1 MSNNNNSNNNRRNSN
16 RNINRRAPPRPFPFN
31 TQPLANDPIWREY
44 GYNMPNENDFQ
55 LAQSYPATPNRGT
68 LEYTVPPS
76 PPRLVR
82 STGFP
87 RSRSASI
94 NSTASNNSTGT
105 TNPAPVLFA
114 NQLAAI
120 PENNNESVNML
131 RENENGEFSNTNEE
145 YSNINSNYNSNNENP
160 KPLRKKVKLTT
171 NGNAHGGK
179 RSAKRS
185 AKRRSAKRR
194 SAKRRSAKRRTH
206 RAPRK

>member
-1 MSNNNNSNNNRRNSN
+1 MSNNNNSNNNRRNG
-16 RNINRRAPPRPFPFN
+16 RVPRPFPFN
-31 TQPLANDPIWREY
+31 TQPFANDPIWGIY
-44 GYNMPNENDFQ
+44 GHSMPNGSNNGFPMSQ
-55 LAQSYPATPNRGT
+55 LAQSYPATPTHGT

-76 PPRLVR
+76 PPRLAR

-87 RSRSASI
+87 RSRSASM

-105 TNPAPVLFA
+105 TNPAPVPFA
-114 NQLAAI
+114 NLLAAI
-120 PENNNESVNML
+120 PENNESVNML
-131 RENENGEFSNTNEE
+131 AENENGELSITNEE
-145 YSNINSNYNSNNENP
+145 YSNNNSNYNSNNENP

-185 AKRRSAKRR
+185 AKRSVKRSARR
-194 SAKRRSAKRRTH
+194 STKRSTKRHTH